1 MMRAMKNHPLTTTVL
16 TLCLLAAGAAH
27 AADKPKK
34 EGSFGA
40 GSGAML
46 TKEQLRSCL
55 SQKARLAQQDDDLI
69 KEQTALA
76 AAKDDVARSGEALKA
91 QLETV
96 DRTNAEAVAAY
107 NDQAQARDKQ
117 IDDYQARAT
126 AFNTRVDASK
136 TEREAFGKACANR
149 RFLEDDEIAIKK
161 GK

>member
-1 MMRAMKNHPLTTTVL
+1 MMRAMKNHPLTPLLL
-16 TLCLLAAGAAH
+16 TACLLAASAVH

-34 EGSFGA
+34 EGSFGQ
-40 GSGAML
+40 GSGPML
-46 TKEQLRSCL
+46 SKEQLRSCL
-55 SQKARLAQQDDDLI
+55 SQKTQLAQQDDELI

-76 AAKDDVARSGEALKA
+76 AAKEEVARGGDALKA

-96 DRTNAEAVAAY
+96 DRTSAEAVAAY
-107 NDQAQARDKQ
+107 NERAQARDKQ

-126 AFNTRVDASK
+126 AFNARVDASK
-136 TEREAFGKACANR
+136 AEREAFGKTCANR